1 MDNIKVY
8 NNTINNQKFSL
19 DNNEIDNGR
28 FLYKAMEQITNEN
41 QKNIEFLVSSF
52 LVNDMQMN
60 FHFYIY
66 SDIILNLKN
75 LTGKDKNM
83 VIKGNNSDG
92 VKASI
97 VCFYDNDDKERI
109 FQIVLK
115 TKNPQKVRNVLN
127 NYKSDKY
134 SIERIFL
141 LDEDISF
148 KVDFKKEYL
157 ESVEDNEYKSLDSLI
172 HYILKD
178 MSINIDGEF
187 IPFMEFIKNYLYSI
201 SEEITDENE
210 IKKYLIKE
218 NFK

>member
-8 NNTINNQKFSL
+8 NNTITNQKFSL

-28 FLYKAMEQITNEN
+28 FLYKAMEQVTNKN
-41 QKNIEFLVSSF
+41 QKNIEFLDSSF
-52 LVNDMQMN
+52 LVNNMQMN

-66 SDIILNLKN
+66 SDFIINFKN
-75 LTGKDKNM
+75 LTGKDKN
-83 VIKGNNSDG
+83 ILINGNNSDITR
-92 VKASI
+92 ASF
-97 VCFYDNDDKERI
+97 VCFYDNIDNERI
-109 FQIVLK
+109 FQIYLK
-115 TKNPQKVRNVLN
+115 TKKSKKIRNILKD
-127 NYKSDKY
+127 YESEKY
-134 SIERIFL
+134 LIERIML
-141 LDEDISF
+141 IGEDISF

-157 ESVEDNEYKSLDSLI
+157 DSIEDNEYKSLDSLI

-178 MSINIDGEF
+178 MLINIDGEF

-201 SEEITDENE
+201 SKEITDEKE